1 MKQINT
7 IFLIDDD
14 TLTNFLNQTIIR
26 RVGYNNEIQ
35 AFEKP
40 AFALDALQQLTSAN
54 DAPFPEMI
62 LLDVNMPQMNG
73 WDFLEEYEKLPLQ
86 AIAKTKVYI
95 VSSSIN
101 NRDIEKS
108 KTYKTVS
115 GFISKP
121 LDTEKMNEILKP
133 QGG

>member
-14 TLTNFLNQTIIR
+14 TLTNYLNQTIIR
-26 RVGYNNEIQ
+26 RVGYSKEIQ
-35 AFEKP
+35 AFDKP
-40 AFALDALQQLTSAN
+40 VFALSALQQITGSD

-62 LLDVNMPQMNG
+62 LLDVNMPNMNG
-73 WDFLEEYEKLPLQ
+73 WDFLEEYEKLPVQ
-86 AIAKTKVYI
+86 VIAKTKVYI

-101 NRDIEKS
+101 DRDIEKS
-108 KTYKTVS
+108 KSYKTVS

-121 LDTEKMNEILKP
+121 LDAQKMNEILKP
-133 QGG
+133 QGE

>member
-14 TLTNFLNQTIIR
+14 TLTNYLNQTIIR
-26 RVGYNNEIQ
+26 RVGYSKEIH
-35 AFEKP
+35 AFDKP
-40 AFALDALQQLTSAN
+40 VFALSALQQITGSD

-62 LLDVNMPQMNG
+62 LLDVNMPNMNG
-73 WDFLEEYEKLPLQ
+73 WDFLEEYEKLPVQ
-86 AIAKTKVYI
+86 VIAKTKVYI

-101 NRDIEKS
+101 DRDIEKS
-108 KTYKTVS
+108 KAYKTVS

-121 LDTEKMNEILKP
+121 LDTQKMNEILKP
-133 QGG
+133 QGE

>member
-1 MKQINT
+1 
-7 IFLIDDD
+7 
-14 TLTNFLNQTIIR
+14 
-26 RVGYNNEIQ
+26 
-35 AFEKP
+35 
-40 AFALDALQQLTSAN
+40 
-54 DAPFPEMI
+54 MI